1 MALNLFDLLNEARR
15 LTELSGAVLQKSK
28 RYPQRYA
35 LRTTPP
41 KCQMPGEI
49 EITVC
54 NKGVRRLVRAA
65 RVGGCTVYWEGG
77 V

>member
-1 MALNLFDLLNEARR
+1 MANLFDSLNAALR
-15 LTELSGAVLQKSK
+15 LMEMSGAVLERSK
-28 RYPQRYA
+28 RYSQRYA

-41 KCQMPGEI
+41 QCQMPGEV

-54 NKGVRRLVRAA
+54 NKGVRRLVHAA
-65 RVGGCTVYWEGG
+65 RVGGCTVYWEDG

>member
-1 MALNLFDLLNEARR
+1 
-15 LTELSGAVLQKSK
+15 K

-41 KCQMPGEI
+41 QCQMPGEV

-54 NKGVRRLVRAA
+54 NKGVRRLVHAA
-65 RVGGCTVYWEGG
+65 RVGGCTVYWED
-77 V
+77 